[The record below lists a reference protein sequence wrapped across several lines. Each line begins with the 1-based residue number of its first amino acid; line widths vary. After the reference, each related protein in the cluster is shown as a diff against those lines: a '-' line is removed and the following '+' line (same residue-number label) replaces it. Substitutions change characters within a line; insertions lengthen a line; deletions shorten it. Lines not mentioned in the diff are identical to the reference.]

1 MDTLTLTV
9 DAKYSSPYALSAYV
23 ALTAKNLAFDMVT
36 IDLYA
41 NQNQSQMSNFARQ
54 SLTARVPS
62 LSVKSTVENASS
74 VFSLAESSAIC
85 EYIEDVYPAPAYA
98 ALYPADLQQ
107 RARARQVQA
116 WVRSD
121 LMPIREERPTY
132 SVFYAPSTVALSAD
146 AQKAAAKLLAVADT
160 LINNP
165 DSGMFGAW
173 CIADTDLAMMLMRL
187 VNSGDAVPEKI
198 LHYTKQ
204 QWQHPAVQQWVAMQ
218 RPPLSV

>member
-1 MDTLTLTV
+1 MDTLILTV
-9 DAKYSSPYALSAYV
+9 DAKFSSPYAFSAYV
-23 ALTAKNLAFDMVT
+23 ALTAKNLAFDLVT

-62 LSVKSTVENASS
+62 LSVANASGI
-74 VFSLAESSAIC
+74 FSLAESSAIC
-85 EYIEDVYPAPAYA
+85 EYIEDAYPAPAYA

-146 AQKAAAKLLAVADT
+146 AQKAAAKLLTVADT
-160 LINNP
+160 LIGNP
-165 DSGMFGAW
+165 DTGMFGAW

-198 LHYTKQ
+198 LRYTKQ
-204 QWQHPAVQQWVAMQ
+204 QWRHPAVQEWVAMQ